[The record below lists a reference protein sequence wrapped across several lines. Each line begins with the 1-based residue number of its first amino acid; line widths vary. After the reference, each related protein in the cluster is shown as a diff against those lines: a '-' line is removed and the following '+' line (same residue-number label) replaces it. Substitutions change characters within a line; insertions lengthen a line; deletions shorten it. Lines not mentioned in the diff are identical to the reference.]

1 MRALLAL
8 AYFAT
13 AVCAQCTGRST
24 LASMEPVGTEELCK
38 KYSMVPRQTPATIYD
53 AILFNDELD
62 MLEIRLNELYD
73 VVDHIVLVESA
84 TTHQNQPKPLHYA
97 ENAGHFSRFADKI
110 VHVALDDLL
119 GEHLPEWFTP
129 LQVAFQNEWYHRE
142 TLFREGLHQPGK
154 EVQIGDLVMSGDL
167 DEIPKAEAVRALKHC
182 EWEPKPGM
190 DDCVALEGS
199 ISYFAYSWVAGAW
212 NAGPRVVKWLGNG
225 TSDSQEG
232 KNNLRY
238 HANCSLILEQSS
250 WHCSDC
256 FATIAQVQRKIKSFC
271 HSDKNRYPYNDTQFI
286 VDRFAR
292 GLALFTDKEEDARMK
307 RVGYCNNAP
316 SYVLANPGRF
326 HYMLSRDPV
335 TGSFSDYAD
344 HFSNRTDVVGNFHGE
359 WTVRTF
365 EDPDGKTFSV

>member
-1 MRALLAL
+1 MRALLTL

-24 LASMEPVGTEELCK
+24 LASMEPLGTEELCA

-53 AILFNDELD
+53 AFLFNDELD
-62 MLEIRLNELYD
+62 MLERHNAPE
-73 VVDHIVLVESA
+73 
-84 TTHQNQPKPLHYA
+84 PKPLHYA

-154 EVQIGDLVMSGDL
+154 EVQTGDLVMSGDL

-182 EWEPKPGM
+182 EWEAKPGM

-199 ISYFAYSWVAGAW
+199 ISYFAYSWVAGAR
-212 NAGPRVVKWLGNG
+212 NAGPRVVRWLGNG
-225 TSDSQEG
+225 TLDSQEG

-238 HANCSLILEQSS
+238 HANCSLVLEQSS

-256 FATIAQVQRKIKSFC
+256 FATIAQVQKKIKSFC
-271 HSDKNRYPYNDTQFI
+271 HSDRNRYPYNDTQFI

-316 SYVLANPGRF
+316 PILLG
-326 HYMLSRDPV
+326 
-335 TGSFSDYAD
+335 
-344 HFSNRTDVVGNFHGE
+344 NRTDQ
-359 WTVRTF
+359 T
-365 EDPDGKTFSV
+365 P